1 VSAEKLTNKALWSVV
16 ACKVVG
22 DTIWGVS
29 AAFRTAGFTA
39 NTVANWVDCF
49 GRTAL
54 MVESHFGKRYEDLTG
69 RSLGVAAAAPGRH
82 AMLDSETRQEP
93 DVD

>member
-1 VSAEKLTNKALWSVV
+1 VSVEKMTSKALWSVV

-29 AAFRTAGFTA
+29 AAARTVGFTA

-54 MVESHFGKRYEDLTG
+54 MVESHYGKRYEDLTD

-82 AMLDSETRQEP
+82 AMTAGETVEEP
-93 DVD
+93 DGA